1 MDLGGTEHSMQGEQ
15 QRQQGGW
22 ALSVLPRGRAG
33 DQWGH
38 SALQLHVPITQ
49 GTDGPGKDFEF
60 YSEHGGGRACGARG
74 QLGGRASGD
83 AMAPWAE
90 GVAKEAERG
99 WRLGVGR
106 ERVRRDSLT
115 H

>member
-1 MDLGGTEHSMQGEQ
+1 MQGEQ
-15 QRQQGGW
+15 QRQRDGW

-33 DQWGH
+33 DQCGH
-38 SALQLHVPITQ
+38 SALHLHVPITQ
-49 GTDGPGKDFEF
+49 GTDDPGKDFEF
-60 YSEHGGGRACGARG
+60 YSERGGGPAWGARG
-74 QLGGRASGD
+74 RLGGRARGD

-99 WRLGVGR
+99 WRLCAGR